1 MLRLK
6 TGHILCTNSQWGAS
20 LQKMLIDNRTWTSL
34 FLVSIFS
41 PSLQASES
49 RMHLKFQQPYRLQDT
64 IFGNKG
70 NWRTVSHK
78 LKQRKSGQNS
88 AQEFQTFCWE
98 AASGLT
104 NSKEGQCTL
113 PDLMKRGGDPGRR
126 KREPCLGNALP
137 SIQKNAKLKKGPGM
151 KWKL

>member
-1 MLRLK
+1 M
-6 TGHILCTNSQWGAS
+6 HQ
-20 LQKMLIDNRTWTSL
+20 
-34 FLVSIFS
+34 FLMRCQFTKDAYWQQDFPFSSESIFS
-41 PSLQASES
+41 PSLQAPES
-49 RMHLKFQQPYRLQDT
+49 RMSLKFQQPYRLQDT

-70 NWRTVSHK
+70 NWRTVNHK

-88 AQEFQTFCWE
+88 AHEFQTFCWE
-98 AASGLT
+98 AGLWADP

-113 PDLMKRGGDPGRR
+113 PDLMKSRGDPGRR

-137 SIQKNAKLKKGPGM
+137 SGQKKKKKIAKLKKAPYM